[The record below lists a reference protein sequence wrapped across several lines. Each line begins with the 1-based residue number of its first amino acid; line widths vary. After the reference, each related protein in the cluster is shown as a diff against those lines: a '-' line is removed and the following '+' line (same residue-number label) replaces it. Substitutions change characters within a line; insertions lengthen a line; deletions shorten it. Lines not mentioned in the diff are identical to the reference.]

1 MARTR
6 LQLREDLLD
15 RLNFGSQATSDAAT
29 VRIANS
35 FLRNAQTQLYWHYDF
50 SDLLMQW
57 KIDLVSGNAFYTWPV
72 GEINPAGPPGVL
84 NELEPRRIISVSLQ
98 DGTFRSPPLRE
109 GIVPEMH
116 NQTSGGR
123 PTHYARRAN
132 VEFWPVPDS
141 SAYDIYFEGY
151 CKLRSFE
158 LDTDTTTVDEELVFM
173 LALANGKA
181 HYRQPDAEIYASEM
195 NAMMKRLKGADHGG
209 RRYIP
214 GMNDD
219 HSAMPMPRRA
229 AES

>member
-15 RLNFGSQATSDAAT
+15 RLNFGSQATSDTAT
-29 VRIANS
+29 VRLANS

-50 SDLLMQW
+50 SDLLMRW
-57 KIDLVSGNAFYTWPV
+57 KLDLSNGVAEYDWPLA
-72 GEINPAGPPGVL
+72 EQNPLTPGV
-84 NELEPRRIISVSLQ
+84 NNALEPRRIISVSLQ
-98 DGTFRSPPLRE
+98 DGTFRSQPLRE
-109 GIVPEMH
+109 GIVPEMY

-123 PTHYARRAN
+123 PTHYARRAR

-151 CKLRSFE
+151 CKLRSFDN
-158 LDTDTTTVDEELVFM
+158 DTDTTTVDEELVFM

-181 HYRQPDAEIYASEM
+181 HYRQPDAEIYANEM

-214 GMNDD
+214 GQNDD
-219 HSAMPMPRRA
+219 HTAMPMPRRVDGP
-229 AES
+229 